1 MPSTTFENLNLQK
14 KEIITNALLTEFS
27 QHSLA
32 SAQVARIVK
41 KAGIARGA
49 FYKYFT
55 DLTEAYQYLYQV
67 AILEIHTPITRANHI
82 LAASDYVNQIKA
94 GYYTTDFNGEKLEI
108 TSDMITTTLKNKE
121 GYKSATNGNISVVL
135 ETTLTDDL
143 LLEGL
148 AREVVR
154 KVQSLR
160 KEADFIITDR
170 ITLYYNGNDL
180 LDKMIATYEE
190 YVKEETL
197 SIELIKDENLPKDIM
212 LNDIAMALKVEK
224 VK

>member
-14 KEIITNALLTEFS
+14 KELITNALLTEFS

-41 KAGIARGA
+41 QAGISRGA

-94 GYYTTDFNGEKLEI
+94 FVDEINGSKYRDFMRLHFQ
-108 TSDMITTTLKNKE
+108 
-121 GYKSATNGNISVVL
+121 TN
-135 ETTLTDDL
+135 
-143 LLEGL
+143 EGL
-148 AREVVR
+148 
-154 KVQSLR
+154 LR
-160 KEADFIITDR
+160 DNTQPQIKIHSAQEWSVMV
-170 ITLYYNGNDL
+170 LSH
-180 LDKMIATYEE
+180 
-190 YVKEETL
+190 ET
-197 SIELIKDENLPKDIM
+197 IKDCLLQPDKQNEAIERLSK
-212 LNDIAMALKVEK
+212 ALTALLQ
-224 VK
+224 